1 MSEMRW
7 HPLREEWV
15 VTATHR
21 QRRTYHPPRGACPF
35 CPARGSR
42 GFHEVPR
49 GDYDVVAFENRFPTF
64 ARTPPRP
71 SVRGSALA
79 PVRPSRGICEVVLY
93 SPRHELTLAG
103 LPLAQIYKLVR
114 VWTDRYLELG
124 ARPFIRFVYIFENKG
139 EAVGVTL
146 THPHGQ
152 IYAFPFLPPVIE
164 RELAASRRY
173 FLRRR
178 RCLVCD
184 AAARERRE
192 RRRMLFSGGGFD
204 AFVPFYARWPYEV
217 HIVSRRHVQDLAQL
231 ENAERWGLARMLK
244 RVALTYDSLFGFSMP
259 YMMILRQRPTDGRAH
274 RSFHFRVEFCP
285 LHRTAGKLKYQ
296 AGCESGAGTF
306 SNDVLPEDA
315 ASSLRRAARKVRP
328 F

>member
-15 VTATHR
+15 VIASHR
-21 QRRTYHPPRGACPF
+21 QRRTYHPPPGACPL
-35 CPARGSR
+35 CPARASR

-49 GDYDVVAFENRFPTF
+49 DNYDVVVFENRFPTLQ
-64 ARTPPRP
+64 RTPPRP
-71 SVRGSALA
+71 SVRGTAMT

-93 SPRHELTLAG
+93 SPRHDVTFAE
-103 LPLAQIYKLVR
+103 LPLSQIYKLVR

-124 ARPFIRFVYIFENKG
+124 ARPFIRFVYVFENKG

-146 THPHGQ
+146 SHPHGQ
-152 IYAFPFLPPVIE
+152 IYAFSFLPPVIE

-184 AAARERRE
+184 AATSERRE

-217 HIVSRRHVQDLAQL
+217 HIVSRRHVQDLAQF
-231 ENAERWGLARMLK
+231 EDRERWGLSRILK
-244 RVALTYDSLFGFSMP
+244 RVALAYDALFGFSMP
-259 YMMILRQRPTDGRAH
+259 YMMILRQRPTDGRPH
-274 RSFHFRVEFCP
+274 RYCHFRVEFCP
-285 LHRTAGKLKYQ
+285 LHRTADKIKYQ
-296 AGCESGAGTF
+296 AGCETGAGTF
-306 SNDVLPEDA
+306 SNDVLPEHA
-315 ASSLRRAARKVRP
+315 AAALRRAARKVP
-328 F
+328 SF